1 MDRPFGALD
10 QLLSSAAEGR
20 GVAVVLVLAFALG
33 LRHAADPDHLV
44 AVSTLVATSRERGS
58 RLAARLG
65 AAWGLGHAVTLLV
78 FGLPVVL
85 VGAVLPEAV
94 QRGAEALIGVVI
106 VLLALRLLAAWRRG
120 AFHVHEHDHG
130 AESHAHVHSHAADAA
145 HGHAHPARNAR
156 QAFALGTVH
165 GLAGSA
171 GVTLLLLAAVPAEI
185 AALALAVLAGGTAV
199 SMTILSCALGS
210 ALGSSG
216 ARRTV
221 ERGVPVLGTT
231 AVLFGTWYAVAALLG

>member
-1 MDRPFGALD
+1 VERLD

-20 GVAVVLVLAFALG
+20 GLGVVLALAFLLG

-44 AVSTLVATSRERGS
+44 AVSTLVATTREGGS

-65 AAWGLGHAVTLLV
+65 AAWGAGHALTLLV

-85 VGAVLPEAV
+85 FGAILPAPVERA
-94 QRGAEALIGVVI
+94 AEALIGAVI

-120 AFHVHEHDHG
+120 AFHVHEHEHETG
-130 AESHAHVHSHAADAA
+130 RHAHVHSHVEQGV
-145 HGHAHPARNAR
+145 HGHAHLVRSPR

-171 GVTLLLLAAVPAEI
+171 GVTLLLLASVPTET
-185 AALALAVLAGGTAV
+185 AALALGVLAGGTAV
-199 SMTILSCALGS
+199 SMTLLSSALGS
-210 ALGSSG
+210 ALGRSG
-216 ARRTV
+216 ARRAV
-221 ERGVPVLGTT
+221 ARGVPMLGS
-231 AVLFGTWYAVAALLG
+231 AALLFGAWYAVAVLVG